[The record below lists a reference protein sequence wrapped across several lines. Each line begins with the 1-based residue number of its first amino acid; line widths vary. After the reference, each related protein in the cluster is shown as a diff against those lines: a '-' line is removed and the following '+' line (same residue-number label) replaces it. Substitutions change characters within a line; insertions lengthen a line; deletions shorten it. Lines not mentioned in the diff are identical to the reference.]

1 VFRGGLTHVA
11 GPALAGPLGGGQAG
25 EVMARSDALD
35 HLVRQA
41 FATGLDATFTVAAGF
56 GLVAAILVF
65 ALARRPSA
73 QPDTS
78 SPATRSEKRTRD
90 RALER

>member
-1 VFRGGLTHVA
+1 
-11 GPALAGPLGGGQAG
+11 
-25 EVMARSDALD
+25 MARSDALD

-65 ALARRPSA
+65 ALVRRPSA
-73 QPDTS
+73 RPGTPGAAAPE
-78 SPATRSEKRTRD
+78 PAAATDGSR
-90 RALER
+90 